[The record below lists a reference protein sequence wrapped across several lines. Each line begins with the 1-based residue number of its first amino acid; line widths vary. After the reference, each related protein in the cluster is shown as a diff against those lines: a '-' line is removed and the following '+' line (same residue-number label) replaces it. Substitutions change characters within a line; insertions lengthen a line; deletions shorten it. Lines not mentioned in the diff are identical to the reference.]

1 MDDAFELFIEE
12 LSNAPGETTRT
23 APDGEAVRVAE
34 IKNATLD
41 ALAEMR
47 AIGMNFIRR
56 LDKRAAG
63 EMNEF
68 ELKGMERVGDDC
80 VAFERMAR
88 AVRQI
93 IALEQET
100 VGIRPMPRP
109 GGGSGG
115 DNRSEGGGDGANDN
129 ATGRRERLRTG
140 GTRGTRDDLKDAREK
155 ERAQAREKAFF
166 AAIARIVAAADMELK
181 AAGKEAEVAKAAP
194 VKRATVMIY
203 AVPRPNFEACL
214 QAMSLEPLNA
224 GTAALIRKMGK
235 PGTYRPPYKP
245 P

>member
-1 MDDAFELFIEE
+1 
-12 LSNAPGETTRT
+12 
-23 APDGEAVRVAE
+23 
-34 IKNATLD
+34 
-41 ALAEMR
+41 
-47 AIGMNFIRR
+47 
-56 LDKRAAG
+56 
-63 EMNEF
+63 
-68 ELKGMERVGDDC
+68 
-80 VAFERMAR
+80 MAR

-100 VGIRPMPRP
+100 VGIRPTPGS
-109 GGGSGG
+109 GGGSTG
-115 DNRSEGGGDGANDN
+115 DGTGDSRSGGDGANDN

-140 GTRGTRDDLKDAREK
+140 GTRGARDDLKDAREK
-155 ERAQAREKAFF
+155 ERAEAREKAFF
-166 AAIARIVAAADMELK
+166 AAIARIVAAADLDLK
-181 AAGKEAEVAKAAP
+181 AAGKEAEVAKASPASR
-194 VKRATVMIY
+194 VTIMIY

>member
-1 MDDAFELFIEE
+1 MDNAFDLFIEE
-12 LSNAPGETTRT
+12 LSTAPDETVRT
-23 APDGEAVRVAE
+23 APDGEAARVAD
-34 IKNATLD
+34 IKTVTLD

-47 AIGMNFIRR
+47 AVGMNFIRR

-100 VGIRPMPRP
+100 VGIRPTPGS
-109 GGGSGG
+109 GGGSTGDGTGDSRSGG
-115 DNRSEGGGDGANDN
+115 AGAND
-129 ATGRRERLRTG
+129 
-140 GTRGTRDDLKDAREK
+140 
-155 ERAQAREKAFF
+155 KAFF
-166 AAIARIVAAADMELK
+166 AAIARIVAAADLDLK
-181 AAGKEAEVAKAAP
+181 AAGKEAEVAKASPASR
-194 VKRATVMIY
+194 VTIMIY